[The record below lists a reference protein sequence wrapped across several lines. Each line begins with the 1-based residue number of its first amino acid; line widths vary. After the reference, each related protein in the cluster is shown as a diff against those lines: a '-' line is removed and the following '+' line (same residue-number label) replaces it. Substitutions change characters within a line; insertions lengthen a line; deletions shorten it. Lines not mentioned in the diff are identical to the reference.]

1 MDRMIVYGFCILAA
15 LILAAMLFK
24 YRSMTKA
31 WEKQMQNQKNSMQEM
46 KEYHDILRID
56 MKCLLKDQEET
67 EQHLLDSFLHMK
79 ETTESIDSRKE
90 EQSQEILRQEESLSD
105 VKKEIQT
112 LKDETGTLAETT
124 ADARMK
130 IEKLE
135 GCSQSANDV
144 YREFLEKNQE
154 RKSFAD
160 QIQKQADAITNLA
173 AEFQKQVQWVTDLAE
188 QIELL
193 SLNVNIEAAKNE
205 ERENGFSVI
214 ALEMKKLSEES
225 RELSEAFAGK
235 NKTFCE
241 YAQQNQD
248 NIDHMIKLQ
257 ETEQTKITKTGFL
270 LEQLSKE
277 TQKAVQAV
285 EDVSGGIEGLETTRE
300 KILKQLDHLPSIK
313 NQAQEEITLEEL
325 QNMIKTAKEDGS
337 SLMKL
342 TEEMQTRITE

>member
-1 MDRMIVYGFCILAA
+1 M
-15 LILAAMLFK
+15 
-24 YRSMTKA
+24 
-31 WEKQMQNQKNSMQEM
+31 
-46 KEYHDILRID
+46 
-56 MKCLLKDQEET
+56 
-67 EQHLLDSFLHMK
+67 
-79 ETTESIDSRKE
+79 
-90 EQSQEILRQEESLSD
+90 
-105 VKKEIQT
+105 
-112 LKDETGTLAETT
+112 
-124 ADARMK
+124 
-130 IEKLE
+130 
-135 GCSQSANDV
+135 
-144 YREFLEKNQE
+144 
-154 RKSFAD
+154 
-160 QIQKQADAITNLA
+160 
-173 AEFQKQVQWVTDLAE
+173 AE

-205 ERENGFSVI
+205 EQENGFSVI

-235 NKTFCE
+235 NKTFNE

-277 TQKAVQAV
+277 TQKALQAA

-300 KILKQLDHLPSIK
+300 KILEELDHLPSIK
-313 NQAQEEITLEEL
+313 NQDQEEITLEEL
-325 QNMIKTAKEDGS
+325 QNMLKAAKEDGS